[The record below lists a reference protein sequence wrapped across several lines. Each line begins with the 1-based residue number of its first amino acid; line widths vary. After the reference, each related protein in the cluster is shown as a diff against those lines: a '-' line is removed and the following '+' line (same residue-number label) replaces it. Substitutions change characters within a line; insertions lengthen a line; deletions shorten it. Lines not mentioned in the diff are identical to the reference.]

1 MSSTIYDFAI
11 VGAGAAGLQ
20 LALAMKDDAYFRN
33 RRILILDK
41 SVKKLNDKT
50 WCFWETGAGRYDSI
64 ITHSWSMA
72 DFMSKQK
79 EVRLDLYPYR
89 YKMLRSLDFYDY
101 ARKEIELAPNMTWV
115 QDDVVLIRENS
126 YVEIQGT
133 LGGYAARHIFD
144 SRIPAAFGDKS
155 DSYIRLL
162 QHFRGWYIQTD
173 ADIFDSSK
181 FLMMDFRLQWKDTT
195 SFTYVLPTSE
205 RTALV
210 EFTLFTPTLISNDD
224 YDQMLRQYLDQI
236 LKIGAY
242 VIKEV
247 EAGVIPMSN
256 YPFYK
261 HNTNCITKIGT
272 AGGWVKPSSGYSFK
286 NSDRFSKKIVKN
298 IKSGVRPS
306 AGIAIGRF
314 RKYDSLFLD
323 VLMNRN
329 ELGASLFTA
338 MYTQNSPESI
348 LKFLDEETTWL
359 EDLSIMRAFDQP
371 LFIRTLFKQLRRS
384 VLGR

>member
-1 MSSTIYDFAI
+1 MIRR
-11 VGAGAAGLQ
+11 GAFGRSGP
-20 LALAMKDDAYFRN
+20 
-33 RRILILDK
+33 
-41 SVKKLNDKT
+41 
-50 WCFWETGAGRYDSI
+50 GRYDSI
-64 ITHSWSMA
+64 ITHSWDMA

-79 EVRLDLYPYR
+79 EVRLNLYPYR

-101 ARKEIELAPNMTWV
+101 ARKQIELAPNITWV
-115 QDDVVLIRENS
+115 QDEVVLIRENS
-126 YVEIQGT
+126 YAEIQGT
-133 LGGYAARHIFD
+133 LGSYRATHIFD
-144 SRIPAAFGDKS
+144 SRIPAAFGNKG
-155 DSYIRLL
+155 DSYTRLL

-173 ADIFDSSK
+173 ADVFDASK
-181 FLMMDFRLQWKDTT
+181 FLMMDFRLQWNDTT
-195 SFTYVLPTSE
+195 SFTYVLPTSA

-210 EFTLFTPTLISNDD
+210 EFTLFTPMLIGHDD
-224 YDQMLRQYLDQI
+224 YDQMLRLYLSEI
-236 LKIGAY
+236 LKIEAY
-242 VIKEV
+242 EINEV
-247 EAGVIPMSN
+247 ETGVIPMSD

-261 HNTNCITKIGT
+261 HNTNSITKIGT

-298 IKSGVRPS
+298 IKAGVRPS

-359 EDLSIMRAFDQP
+359 EDLSIMRAFDQS
-371 LFIRTLFKQLRRS
+371 LFIRTLFKQVETFNPGVIARLYWC
-384 VLGR
+384 LDGRLYLTSCL